1 MLSSVQSRGGCSVTT
16 FWKQVT
22 CGRSQYTLSRASV
35 VLIADWQAWL
45 TAQSGWA
52 APLEARERTAT
63 APARRIEEKD
73 FMLIMVQGERV
84 TKFYDYTVPL
94 RIN

>member
-1 MLSSVQSRGGCSVTT
+1 VGGVSVL
-16 FWKQVT
+16 
-22 CGRSQYTLSRASV
+22 LSRTNV
-35 VLIADWQAWL
+35 VSIEGWQAWL
-45 TAQSGWA
+45 TAQSDWA

-73 FMLIMVQGERV
+73 IMLIMVQGERV
-84 TKFYDYTVPL
+84 TKFYDYTVLL